1 MTTEYK
7 QKATIAAPSTHI
19 PDANQLA
26 LALGE
31 SAKDDQ
37 TFGTASFQDA
47 KGNLYAV
54 CSTVAKPIFAEMAG
68 QPLQAPGHTPGM
80 DLAAA
85 TRAQSLLQINDGT
98 ASPDVIAVIL
108 GDRLESAQDHIAALG
123 LERMPQENELSNIAE
138 RA

>member
-1 MTTEYK
+1 MTTMY
-7 QKATIAAPSTHI
+7 QKRATIATPAAHI

-31 SAKDDQ
+31 SSADDQ
-37 TFGTASFQDA
+37 TFSTASYQDA
-47 KGNLYAV
+47 SGNLYAV
-54 CSTVAKPIFAEMAG
+54 CSTVAKPIFARLAG
-68 QPLQAPGHTPGM
+68 QPLQAPAHSLDM

-85 TRAQSLLQINDGT
+85 KRAQSLLQINGGI

-123 LERMPQENELSNIAE
+123 LTRVEQELDAV
-138 RA
+138 